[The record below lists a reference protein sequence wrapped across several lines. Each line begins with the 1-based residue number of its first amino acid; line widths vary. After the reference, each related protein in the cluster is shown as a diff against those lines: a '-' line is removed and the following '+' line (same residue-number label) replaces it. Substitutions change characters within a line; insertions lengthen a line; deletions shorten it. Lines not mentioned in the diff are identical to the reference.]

1 MYIPKPQYSV
11 WIMAM
16 AQLKA
21 ALEVAGY
28 KVAVSH
34 AGPADY
40 DMKLTVRCE
49 NGRLV
54 NVWAMDDGEVLIKLF
69 DSGHILEGE
78 PGFDKVVY
86 CQCLGPDVE
95 NVGHINS
102 VVNSMLSIVISLY
115 RDNYLINN

>member
-1 MYIPKPQYSV
+1 MKTVKPEHFL

-16 AQLKA
+16 AQLKS

-40 DMKLTVRCE
+40 DMKLTVCCE
-49 NGRLV
+49 NGRLI

-86 CQCLGPDVE
+86 CQCLGPDAK
-95 NVGHINS
+95 NTGYINS
-102 VVNSMLSIVISLY
+102 VVATMLGTVISLY
-115 RDNYLINN
+115 RDNI